1 MVVDSELVAA
11 AGESVV
17 HRTDQIIRAVIN
29 VQLRKEEAATHYIS
43 HHFSR
48 ANPDTWKDDPAS

>member
-11 AGESVV
+11 TSESVV

-29 VQLRKEEAATHYIS
+29 MQLRKEEAATHYIS
-43 HHFSR
+43 HYFRR
-48 ANPDTWKDDPAS
+48 ANPDT

>member
-17 HRTDQIIRAVIN
+17 HRTDQIIRAVTN
-29 VQLRKEEAATHYIS
+29 VQLRKEAAATDYVSHYL
-43 HHFSR
+43 SR
-48 ANPDTWKDDPAS
+48 VNLDT